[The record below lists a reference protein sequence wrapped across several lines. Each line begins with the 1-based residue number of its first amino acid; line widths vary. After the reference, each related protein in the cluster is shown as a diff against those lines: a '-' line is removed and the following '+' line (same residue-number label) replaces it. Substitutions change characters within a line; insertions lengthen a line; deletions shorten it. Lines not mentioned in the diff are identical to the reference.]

1 MTRGRVSI
9 SARWRHGRDELSNG
23 LEQDGWYLQR
33 DALRATIFQASA
45 DRWHHCGAAPSHGE
59 AWRGADYRKESG
71 VAGLKMRYPAII
83 EGGGEDYGI
92 WFPDI
97 DGIGAMGYT
106 IDEALINAGEV
117 LRDYAIEAERDGTP
131 LAMPSALED
140 VEVPAGSAL
149 TTIRLVHTPRDKPSV
164 RLNLVLDA
172 DIADTIAAEAKRRG
186 MTRKSYL
193 EWMVRCT
200 VQTGG

>member
-1 MTRGRVSI
+1 
-9 SARWRHGRDELSNG
+9 
-23 LEQDGWYLQR
+23 
-33 DALRATIFQASA
+33 
-45 DRWHHCGAAPSHGE
+45 
-59 AWRGADYRKESG
+59 
-71 VAGLKMRYPAII
+71 MRYPAIL
-83 EGGGEDYGI
+83 EGGDDGYGV

-97 DGIGAMGYT
+97 DGIGAMGHT

-117 LRDYAIEAERDGTP
+117 LRDYAIEAERDGRP
-131 LAMPSALED
+131 LATPSALED
-140 VEVPAGSAL
+140 LEVPAGSVL
-149 TTIRLVHTPRDKPSV
+149 TTVRLIHTPRDRPSV

-200 VQTGG
+200 AQIGG